1 MSALRTACP
10 PGACICDRE
19 QLLSDP
25 QADGRVLLLT
35 REEEKRLLDRL
46 ERLASLDDLRRM
58 QALMARNL
66 GLVVEV
72 APGLNEVSTVMG
84 LRIEVLPLPGLC
96 RKTRKS
102 IPAAIRRGLQANI
115 TIVYALLDEQ
125 GLFGGRPE

>member
-19 QLLSDP
+19 RLLSDP
-25 QADGRVLLLT
+25 DADGRVLLLT

-58 QALMARNL
+58 QALMVRNL
-66 GLVVEV
+66 GLVVDV
-72 APGLNEVSTVMG
+72 APGVNEVSTVMG
-84 LRIEVLPLPGLC
+84 LRIEVLPRPGLC

-125 GLFGGRPE
+125 GLFGGHPE